1 MKILH
6 WETLSFR
13 SSSILKLFKH
23 HLPTG
28 GEIEEHR
35 HDFHEIFWILS
46 GEAEHEVN
54 GERSRLRHGDL
65 VWIRPHDRH
74 RVTGASRQPL
84 QFYNLAFPAEII
96 GELTARYEEFRYY
109 FGSDNR
115 QPIMI
120 PLSESLF
127 EWLDRGAAGL
137 RNNPES
143 RLALD
148 RFLMNLVGE
157 LSTMLAN
164 PYRRCPAWLQE
175 AAAELERQ
183 PEHLKL
189 GSRAL
194 AVLAGRTPEHVA
206 RELRR
211 FAGVTP
217 SEAVNRARADYAA
230 RLLSGSDL
238 TITQIAYQCG
248 FGSLSGFFPAFRR
261 FYGETPLEYRRTHRI
276 FANICFPDANGS
288 RRY

>member
-1 MKILH
+1 
-6 WETLSFR
+6 
-13 SSSILKLFKH
+13 
-23 HLPTG
+23 
-28 GEIEEHR
+28 
-35 HDFHEIFWILS
+35 
-46 GEAEHEVN
+46 
-54 GERSRLRHGDL
+54 
-65 VWIRPHDRH
+65 
-74 RVTGASRQPL
+74 
-84 QFYNLAFPAEII
+84 
-96 GELTARYEEFRYY
+96 
-109 FGSDNR
+109 
-115 QPIMI
+115 MI

-137 RNNPES
+137 RNSPES

-211 FAGVTP
+211 FAWSHAERGGEP
-217 SEAVNRARADYAA
+217 GPR
-230 RLLSGSDL
+230 RLRRP
-238 TITQIAYQCG
+238 A
-248 FGSLSGFFPAFRR
+248 AFRQRPDDHADCIPVR
-261 FYGETPLEYRRTHRI
+261 FRLAERL
-276 FANICFPDANGS
+276 FPGVPAVLRGDAAGVPQDAPDFREHLFS
-288 RRY
+288 GRQRLPTVLKE

>member
-1 MKILH
+1 
-6 WETLSFR
+6 
-13 SSSILKLFKH
+13 
-23 HLPTG
+23 
-28 GEIEEHR
+28 
-35 HDFHEIFWILS
+35 
-46 GEAEHEVN
+46 
-54 GERSRLRHGDL
+54 
-65 VWIRPHDRH
+65 
-74 RVTGASRQPL
+74 
-84 QFYNLAFPAEII
+84 
-96 GELTARYEEFRYY
+96 
-109 FGSDNR
+109 
-115 QPIMI
+115 MI
-120 PLSESLF
+120 PMSESHL
-127 EWLDRGAAGL
+127 EGLHRRAAGHPD
-137 RNNPES
+137 NPES